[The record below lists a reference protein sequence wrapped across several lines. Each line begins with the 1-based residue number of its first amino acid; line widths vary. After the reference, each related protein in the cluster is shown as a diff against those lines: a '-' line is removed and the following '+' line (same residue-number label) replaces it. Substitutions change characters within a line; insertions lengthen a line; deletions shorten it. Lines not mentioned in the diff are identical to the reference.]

1 MSILTLLHNPECS
14 KSREVVALLMQQQVE
29 FTVIEYLKNPLS
41 AAEIQAIL
49 SLLSCAPIHAV
60 RQTEPTFKALGLAN
74 QALNIQQWAQ
84 VLSENPV
91 LIQRPILYSN
101 QKAVI
106 GRPPN
111 LVLEML

>member
-1 MSILTLLHNPECS
+1 MSILTLLHNPKCS

-29 FTVIEYLKNPLS
+29 FTVIEYWKNLLS
-41 AAEIQAIL
+41 APKIQAIL
-49 SLLSCAPIHAV
+49 SLLACSPLQAV
-60 RQTEPTFKALGLAN
+60 RQAKPTFKTLGLAN

-91 LIQRPILYSN
+91 LIQRPILYSDH
-101 QKAVI
+101 KAVI

-111 LVLEML
+111 FVLEML